1 MSDKITRQQ
10 QKINALKAQIAKIEA
25 DEKKRLRA
33 EKRKEKEKQAAA
45 AAVLGFEVLKYDD
58 ENVNSKLKIVG
69 LLEFFKTTTTENK
82 NQILKFGREELA
94 KRKEQKKAVSR

>member
-25 DEKKRLRA
+25 EEKQRARA
-33 EKRKEKEKQAAA
+33 EKKKEREKQAAEA
-45 AAVLGFEVLKYDD
+45 AALGFEVLKYAT
-58 ENVNSKLKIVG
+58 ENVNSKLKIAG

-82 NQILKFGREELA
+82 NLILKMGKEELL
-94 KRKEQKKAVSR
+94 KRREQKKAVSR

>member
-1 MSDKITRQQ
+1 MSDKITKQQ

-33 EKRKEKEKQAAA
+33 EKKKEKEKQMAEAAA
-45 AAVLGFEVLKYDD
+45 LGFEVLKYAN

-82 NQILKFGREELA
+82 NLILKIGREELT